1 MDEEPTGRPEDT
13 TDDAASAEDVGA
25 DQPADDGTPTREVQL
40 DAMGHDKRRQV
51 VGKSY
56 GASKTK
62 QATIYLAFLALI
74 VGLAIG
80 GKLLVD
86 KLDKSPTIS
95 NTAPWAQPG
104 APQKAPKPL
113 Q

>member
-25 DQPADDGTPTREVQL
+25 DQPAGDGSPTREVQL

-62 QATIYLAFLALI
+62 QATVYLAFVALL
-74 VGLAIG
+74 VGLVIG
-80 GKLLVD
+80 GKILIG
-86 KLDKSPTIS
+86 KLDKAPTIS

-104 APQKAPKPL
+104 VKQTPPKPL